1 MKEEKIMDE
10 ERCAERFLAEAEK
23 KVATG
28 EEASVAEGIEAI
40 HQELVDAKVDITHF
54 LADALRI
61 ARRDAK
67 AGGTA

>member
-1 MKEEKIMDE
+1 MDE
-10 ERCAERFLAEAEK
+10 QKAADSFRDEAEK

-28 EEASVAEGIEAI
+28 EVASVAEGIEAI
-40 HQELVDAKVDITHF
+40 HQELVDANVDITHF

-61 ARRDAK
+61 ARHDAK